1 MVESCIF
8 YILDVTLKNLSII
21 YFSLR
26 GDKKEERNMTLK
38 FREFLLE
45 ELFEQFL
52 LSNNSEEAIREKH
65 IKVQG
70 EKNNKIAKTTKN

>member
-1 MVESCIF
+1 
-8 YILDVTLKNLSII
+8 
-21 YFSLR
+21 
-26 GDKKEERNMTLK
+26 MTLK